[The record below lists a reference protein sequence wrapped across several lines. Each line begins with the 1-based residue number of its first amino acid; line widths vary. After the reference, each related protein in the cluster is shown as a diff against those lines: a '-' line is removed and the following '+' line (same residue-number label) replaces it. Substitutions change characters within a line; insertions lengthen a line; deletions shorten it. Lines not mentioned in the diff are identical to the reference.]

1 MKGRRLRL
9 PLLIAL
15 ALSTAPGVAAVVTAA
30 PPLIEAVKNA
40 DDAAVRQLLQ
50 ERVDVNAPDPDGTTA
65 LHWAAHRNDGET
77 VDLLI
82 RNGAKTTATNRYGV
96 TPLALAAENG
106 NSAIIE
112 RLLVAGAD
120 PNGVLPGG
128 ETALMTTAR
137 TGDVA
142 VVKTLLAHGAD
153 VNAQESTRGQTALM
167 WAAAAGNVDAIRV
180 LVEAG
185 ANIRARAYR
194 PVPPE
199 PVSRLAF
206 ARGGQSL
213 VTDAT
218 RTEAAPAAAS
228 APAPRPKGLT
238 PLLFAVREGHLGAV
252 RALLDS
258 GASLNETTSAGMDA
272 LQVAITNAHWEL
284 AGLLLDAGADPN
296 AAGPGWT
303 ALHEL
308 LRVRSLA
315 DGTAP
320 VTTGHLSSVDL
331 FHRMV
336 TAGADVNARMTKS
349 FAYRRRFHF
358 VDATPF
364 LIAAR
369 GVDPQ
374 MMHLLATNG
383 ADPDATTPLGTTAL
397 MWAAGVDIN
406 ASNRRSA
413 EDALEAVTLA
423 IELGNDVNDTN
434 LNGETALIGAG
445 HRNAADVTQFL
456 IDQGAKLDAKT
467 RTAYR
472 FGFDRPGEVMSGPPG
487 NGCTALM
494 MAVSTPNCR
503 PSTTREPMA
512 KTEAVLRRAL
522 KEQGLAADVAGTA
535 PLPPPLETPSPR

>member
-1 MKGRRLRL
+1 MPQMKGHSRLRL

-167 WAAAAGNVDAIRV
+167 WAAAAGNVDVIRV

-199 PVSRLAF
+199 PVSRF
-206 ARGGQSL
+206 VFGRGGQSL

-218 RTEAAPAAAS
+218 RTEASPAAAS

-258 GASLNETTSAGMDA
+258 GASLNETTSAKMDA
-272 LQVAITNAHWEL
+272 LHVAITNAHWEL

-296 AAGPGWT
+296 TAGPGRT

-315 DGTAP
+315 GRAAP

-336 TAGADVNARMTKS
+336 AAGADVNARVTKD
-349 FAYRRRFHF
+349 FAYRRTVHF

-383 ADPDATTPLGTTAL
+383 ADPGATTPLGTTAL
-397 MWAAGVDIN
+397 MWAAGVGIFLTGAGN
-406 ASNRRSA
+406 GSA
-413 EDALEAVTLA
+413 EDTLEAVTLA

-434 LNGETALIGAG
+434 LNDETALIGAG
-445 HRNAADVTQFL
+445 HRNAPDVTQFL

-472 FGFDRPGEVMSGPPG
+472 FGFDRPGEVMSGPTG
-487 NGCTALM
+487 
-494 MAVSTPNCR
+494 
-503 PSTTREPMA
+503 
-512 KTEAVLRRAL
+512 
-522 KEQGLAADVAGTA
+522 
-535 PLPPPLETPSPR
+535 